1 MVLSCLTDDV
11 VWHIYGHATITGKE
25 DFDAAIEGDGSM
37 GSPELTVHRLIEEG
51 DSVVLQGIGRRVPQ
65 AGEPIEF
72 VFAEVFTFRDELV
85 CVLET
90 YHVNLP

>member
-1 MVLSCLTDDV
+1 
-11 VWHIYGHATITGKE
+11 
-25 DFDAAIEGDGSM
+25 M
-37 GSPELTVHRLIEEG
+37 GGPELTVHRLVEEG
-51 DSVVLQGIGRRVPQ
+51 DSVVLQGIGRMVPK
-65 AGEPIEF
+65 ASELIEL